1 MFFKFI
7 LFNFATEQVKK
18 YVMKKIFAIV
28 LLIVG
33 IFGGYKGYQV
43 IDDSSKGIELAGFE
57 IKAEDK
63 DSKTMGYVYLGLGV
77 AALVGGI
84 VLLSRKK

>member
-1 MFFKFI
+1 
-7 LFNFATEQVKK
+7 
-18 YVMKKIFAIV
+18 MKKVIAIV
-28 LLIVG
+28 LLIAG

-43 IDDSSKGIELAGFE
+43 IDDSSKGIELAGIE

-63 DSKTMGYVYLGLGV
+63 DSKTKGYVYLGLGV
-77 AALVGGI
+77 LAFIGGV